1 MADVSSLGRVRTQ
14 YYVTPAWSLQELCR
28 RALIAQL
35 SLAGWNA
42 LMQRYSERFR
52 RRAALIP
59 SGQFSGCGVDFC
71 LEHYFSKSGHPSYLV
86 KCLLDQRWYLA
97 IRVQDRRP
105 DHIIEDEEFWSW
117 ARFVNRHLLSALAVA
132 VDSPASSIY
141 IVTVCPDDGLERFAG
156 ALAARALCVRESNLW
171 KFLQQL
177 CSALLFLEGE
187 GLSVEPFDFCNV
199 YLRGADIVLN
209 NKLVWTKRSFDATS
223 LPAALWSLLLPPG
236 EDCSA
241 VCALATRSKKAAN
254 AFSVAAVLAQ
264 LVSLSIGDEDSVPSP
279 DSRPTGLPTNTTRPE
294 VCRKH
299 GVEVV
304 ASPCHYS
311 EYLMATLREIFRN
324 PSIPLKEVRDTAKAV
339 WESTA

>member
-1 MADVSSLGRVRTQ
+1 MD
-14 YYVTPAWSLQELCR
+14 
-28 RALIAQL
+28 RAPFLEQL
-35 SLAGWNA
+35 S
-42 LMQRYSERFR
+42 QV
-52 RRAALIP
+52 RA
-59 SGQFSGCGVDFC
+59 
-71 LEHYFSKSGHPSYLV
+71 
-86 KCLLDQRWYLA
+86 
-97 IRVQDRRP
+97 
-105 DHIIEDEEFWSW
+105 
-117 ARFVNRHLLSALAVA
+117 
-132 VDSPASSIY
+132 
-141 IVTVCPDDGLERFAG
+141 
-156 ALAARALCVRESNLW
+156 
-171 KFLQQL
+171 
-177 CSALLFLEGE
+177 
-187 GLSVEPFDFCNV
+187 LSVEPFDFCNV

-254 AFSVAAVLAQ
+254 AFSVAAVL
-264 LVSLSIGDEDSVPSP
+264 PSWCSPVDRRRRFGTLPP
-279 DSRPTGLPTNTTRPE
+279 DSHPTGLPTNTTRPE

-339 WESTA
+339 WESMA